1 MSTHRMQER
10 LDACGQ
16 SITGPPTTE
25 ADKLWMQQMDTQ
37 MEEGQRGSEKQ
48 CRQLFLTAMPFS
60 EPVRTYHY
68 DVEPTRAF

>member
-10 LDACGQ
+10 LDACGR

-25 ADKLWMQQMDTQ
+25 AAKLSMQQLDTQ
-37 MEEGQRGSEKQ
+37 MEEMQRGSEQQ

-68 DVEPTRAF
+68 QRRAYGAF